1 MVTYGIVKHID
12 KNKTGLFIRG
22 HANYVKKGPDIVC
35 AAVSAIGQ
43 AAGLGAERFDSTAE
57 LKRNQNGYWMFVCDS
72 TPETRAIIVTAI
84 SALDV
89 LREQYPQCFAEPDEY
104 TQSILTRKECDPH
117 LQ

>member
-12 KNKTGLFIRG
+12 KNKTGLYIRG

-43 AAGLGAERFDSTAE
+43 TAGLGVERFDSTAE

-72 TPETRAIIVTAI
+72 TAETRAIIVTAI
-84 SALDV
+84 AALDV

-104 TQSILTRKECDPH
+104 TQNVLARKE
-117 LQ
+117 